1 MMKQGFQLNTTQ
13 KLKMSQKQMQSLNI
27 LTMDQTQLLEFM
39 QNEYLENPML
49 EYTGGQD
56 GVYGADDISSR
67 YEHAITYE
75 KTYEELIEED
85 DKRRRDLPDTEP
97 ELVKKT
103 LLYQL
108 PFQDFTE
115 KQWELFNYMIDCL
128 DETGF
133 LRCPLRKRLLR
144 LM

>member
-56 GVYGADDISSR
+56 GVYGADDIPG
-67 YEHAITYE
+67 AIAA
-75 KTYEELIEED
+75 LRGSH
-85 DKRRRDLPDTEP
+85 RRMR
-97 ELVKKT
+97 
-103 LLYQL
+103 
-108 PFQDFTE
+108 
-115 KQWELFNYMIDCL
+115 
-128 DETGF
+128 
-133 LRCPLRKRLLR
+133 
-144 LM
+144 